1 MSQDTFIKRSLPE
14 QGTLMRDVVKVTM
27 PFPAVTPQIASYALK
42 PRQWNGSSL
51 LLHSYSLW
59 SWSMQVYCYNGY
71 LQAFVE
77 LHGKPFVAVRSR
89 EPFFITGL

>member
-1 MSQDTFIKRSLPE
+1 MSQDTFIKRSLPG
-14 QGTLMRDVVKVTM
+14 QGTLMKDVVKVTM
-27 PFPAVTPQIASYALK
+27 PFPAVTPQIASSALK
-42 PRQWNGSSL
+42 WNRSSL